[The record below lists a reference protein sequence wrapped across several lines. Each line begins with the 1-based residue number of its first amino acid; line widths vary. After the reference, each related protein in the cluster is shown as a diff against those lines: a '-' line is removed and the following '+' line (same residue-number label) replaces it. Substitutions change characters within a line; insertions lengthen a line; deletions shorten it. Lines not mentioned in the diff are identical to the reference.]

1 MAASDNLSEALFH
14 GTKSELKPGDI
25 ISHENS
31 PRSVSHKGRSYAT
44 RNRKVAQAFAGENGR
59 VYRVKTISNEPEHTW
74 WQNVKGMGNAQEIV
88 STKGFEVISES
99 KPRKKK
105 TSTGQA

>member
-1 MAASDNLSEALFH
+1 MAAEDNLSEALFH

-44 RNRKVAQAFAGENGR
+44 RSRKVAQAFSGENGR
-59 VYRVKTISNEPEHTW
+59 VYKVKLVSTDPEHTW
-74 WQNVKGMGNAQEIV
+74 EQSIKGMGNAQEIV

-105 TSTGQA
+105 TP